1 MGEVKMGEYRGYA
14 GRMLEVNLT
23 TNVVR
28 ERVLTPE
35 LCHDYL
41 GGIGFNARIIYDEVP
56 AGADPLGPDNVLV
69 FGVGTLVGSTFPT
82 ASRTEVSGKSP
93 LTGLFGTSNSGMFFG
108 TRLKNAGFDALI
120 VKGRADK
127 PVYILIEDRQVSI
140 LEAGHPGTDLGDGFT
155 SDYSYASFF
164 GGGFIIFGE
173 PDVLVT
179 GCLYVFSRGRRAT
192 ALSNIAFYGS
202 AGHGADEAGYLFQ
215 FFQCVRFP
223 FYL

>member
-1 MGEVKMGEYRGYA
+1 MGEYRGYA

-108 TRLKNAGFDALI
+108 TSLKNAGFDALI

-127 PVYILIEDRQVSI
+127 PVYILIKDGEVNI
-140 LEAGHPGTDLGDGFT
+140 LDADHLWGKDAWDTLDSLKKQYFECEAAVIGP
-155 SDYSYASFF
+155 A
-164 GGGFIIFGE
+164 GE
-173 PDVLVT
+173 NL
-179 GCLYVFSRGRRAT
+179 
-192 ALSNIAFYGS
+192 
-202 AGHGADEAGYLFQ
+202 
-215 FFQCVRFP
+215 VRFA
-223 FYL
+223 L